1 MVEAEN
7 QRSATTLPFSVLM
20 PAYGEQEVIGFTLT
34 ELLSYLPQDAEVV
47 VAAADRKEDRL
58 LRGSDCPTGRTALEV
73 GDPRVR
79 LCDGGGLTEAVRN
92 AARAA
97 RHDLVVVMDADG
109 QHDPAVLEEMV
120 SALAAGFQVCVG
132 ELEQQGKQW
141 YRMALTRTAILLTRL
156 RMPRRTRGLK
166 FPQSGFFGTH
176 RLLLAEALQGLA
188 PGGFKVLVALLMHR
202 RLRATGVPTVIRDR
216 TAGESKLNWR
226 TITTD
231 TRLLLRKC
239 GR

>member
-1 MVEAEN
+1 MVEAQEN
-7 QRSATTLPFSVLM
+7 TSDTTIPFSVLV
-20 PAYGEQEVIGFTLT
+20 PAYGEKEVIGITLT
-34 ELLSYLPQDAEVV
+34 ELLSVLPTGAQVV
-47 VAAADRKEDRL
+47 VAAADPVGDRL
-58 LRGSDCPTGRTALEV
+58 VRGANCPTGHAALGV
-73 GDPRVR
+73 GDQRVEV
-79 LCDGGGLTEAVRN
+79 CDGGGLTEAVRN
-92 AARAA
+92 AALAA

-109 QHDPAVLEEMV
+109 QHDPTVLEEMV
-120 SALAAGFQVCVG
+120 SALAGGYQVCVG

-141 YRMALTRTAILLTRL
+141 YRMALTRIAILLIRL

-176 RLLLAEALQGLA
+176 RLLLAEALEGLA
-188 PGGFKVLVALLMHR
+188 PQGFKVLVALLMHR
-202 RLRATGVPTVIRDR
+202 RLRATGVHTVIRDR

-231 TRLLLRKC
+231 TRLLLRRC